1 MPRLPRKA
9 TRSLTYLQSQSL
21 GASFVTSAIDLG
33 DSTAVHFTITHTTSQ
48 TPAGI
53 FTLQASVDGVVWAP
67 SRNSGGTQRTL
78 TIGSN
83 AQPYSFNNRGLGAR
97 FVRLSW
103 VPQTPGYTDTC
114 SIQYSTKP

>member
-9 TRSLTYLQSQSL
+9 TRSLTYLQSILL
-21 GASFVTSAIDLG
+21 GAAFVTDAIDLG
-33 DSTAVHFTITHTTSQ
+33 ESTAVHFTISPTTNQ
-48 TPAGI
+48 TPAGV
-53 FTLQASVDGVVWAP
+53 FTLQASVDGTTWAP
-67 SRNSGGTQRTL
+67 SRNPDTTLRTL